1 MNPKVSKIVENDN
14 ILEFTIQDCHVSFVN
29 GIRRIIY
36 SEIPVNAFITEK
48 YDENQCNIY
57 KNTTRFHNEI
67 VKQRL
72 ACIPINETN
81 LEMLPG
87 KYILELK
94 VKNDTNVMM
103 DVTTEQ
109 FKIRDKE
116 SNTYMSPEEVKK
128 IFPPN
133 DITNDYILFL
143 RLRPQ
148 ITSAIPG
155 EEIDLECDFSVSMAR
170 ENSMYN
176 VTSLCTYGNTIDVEK
191 ARKKWELVEN
201 KMKGEGQTQEEIEF
215 EKRNYYLLDAQ
226 REYIGNSFDFKLK
239 SIGIYS
245 NKNLVSLACGVLVNK
260 FTQFIENI
268 DGDSVPI
275 NLGETTMDNCHDI
288 VLENEDYTMGKLLEH
303 MLYTKYFENE
313 KDRQLTF
320 CGFKKFHPHS
330 NDSVIRVSYKMNVD
344 KNIIRSHLKTCCNDI
359 IDVFKQIQKMFS

>member
-1 MNPKVSKIVENDN
+1 MEPEISKIVENDN
-14 ILEFTIQDCHVSFVN
+14 ILEFTIQGCHVSFVN
-29 GIRRIIY
+29 GIRRTLY

-48 YDENQCNIY
+48 YEENKCTII
-57 KNTTRFHNEI
+57 KNTSRFHNEI

-72 ACIPINETN
+72 ACVPINETN

-94 VKNDTNVMM
+94 MKNDTNMMM
-103 DVTTEQ
+103 DVTTEH
-109 FKIRDKE
+109 FKIKDKE
-116 SNTYMSPEEVKK
+116 SGIYMSQEEVKK

-155 EEIDLECDFSVSMAR
+155 EEIDLECEFSTSIAK

-176 VTSLCTYGNTIDVEK
+176 VTSLCSYGNTIDTDK
-191 ARKKWELVEN
+191 ARSKWESIEN

-215 EKRNYYLLDAQ
+215 EKRNFYLLDAQ
-226 REYIGNSFDFKLK
+226 REYIENSFDFKLK
-239 SIGIYS
+239 SIGIYT
-245 NKNLVSLACGVLVNK
+245 NKRLIYTSCVALIDK
-260 FTQFIENI
+260 FTKFVETI

-275 NLGETTMDNCHDI
+275 NIGETTMENSYDI
-288 VLENEDYTMGKLLEH
+288 VLEGEDYTMGKLLEH
-303 MLYTKYFENE
+303 TLYTKYFEKE
-313 KDRQLTF
+313 KQLSY

-330 NDSVIRVSYKMNVD
+330 DDSVIRLSYHMNID
-344 KNIIRSHLKTCCNDI
+344 KNHIRGHLKACSNDI
-359 IDVFKQIQKMFS
+359 IDVYKKIQKMFT